1 MKLSPLALE
10 LTIVMTAW
18 ICLGAWQTHRDAL
31 GRRAFIGL
39 CLAAIAWCA
48 GELLFLR
55 GACSE
60 VAADRLKY
68 AGVLSLPPL
77 WLGAAAAAARL
88 KVACRIPWFPAML
101 LAPQAILFALL
112 FSDRWCGLYLATVVD
127 GPDRYGPLWWVSTA
141 YAYALILAGSA
152 IFVGHALRWRHAP
165 HWTRSLAVGLSP
177 LVPLAANAAFTATGR
192 TWHYDP
198 TPLAFG
204 VVLLTVRS
212 AFSAGGILRTLPYS
226 QHELIQRLPV
236 GIVVTDTRQTV
247 VSLNPAAEAQL
258 GLGARRAVGRS
269 LRDVL
274 SGARDRMRVR
284 MCSVVSQ
291 GREAGAVTLLQTATP
306 GGGAE
311 IGAPS

>member
-1 MKLSPLALE
+1 VKLSPLALE

-18 ICLGAWQTHRDAL
+18 ICLGAWQTHREAL

-48 GELLFLR
+48 GEWAFLR
-55 GACSE
+55 GVCSE

-88 KVACRIPWFPAML
+88 KLACRIPWFPVML
-101 LAPQAILFALL
+101 LAPQAILFAVM
-112 FSDRWCGLYLATVVD
+112 FSDRWCGLYLTTVVD

-141 YAYALILAGSA
+141 YSYALILAGSA

-192 TWHYDP
+192 TWIYDP
-198 TPLAFG
+198 TPLGFG
-204 VVLLTVRS
+204 VVLLTVRN
-212 AFSAGGILRTLPYS
+212 AFSIGGILRTLPYS

-236 GIVVTDTRQTV
+236 GVVVTDTRHTV
-247 VSLNPAAEAQL
+247 VALNPAAEAQL
-258 GLGARRAVGRS
+258 GFGPQRAVGRS
-269 LRDVL
+269 FREVLRDA
-274 SGARDRMRVR
+274 GDRVR
-284 MCSVVSQ
+284 VRTCPVIAR
-291 GREAGAVTLLQTATP
+291 GRAAGHVALLQAAPDAGAAGRPLP
-306 GGGAE
+306 
-311 IGAPS
+311 